1 MALLLY
7 TRAFRSQGEDREK
20 AQKASGACGN
30 APAWY
35 NVDVMKVPF
44 KRFSE
49 EFYYYSSQLVV
60 FFILI
65 IFLTSGTLAM
75 GLTSSLVIVV
85 FMVIQ
90 TALLVSEGHIPL
102 LRFLFSLITPVGYS
116 ILRATSSSLDFTE
129 TTNVLLW
136 GSAIYIGFFQSVSL
150 SLKVGFLKRVAEAA
164 LSLGSAVIFFAFYY
178 YLDLRLGLTQAFK
191 AGTLPREAYIQGLK
205 IGYFGT
211 GLRTFISSP
220 QHLFAFLGIVSFDTM
235 LLASRMRALN
245 LRARLDQL
253 IETPA
258 KPETA
263 SPESAAMVETEQA
276 EAPRAPTRHLITAV
290 SSDIVGFTGLAE
302 MMGSQKAAEFLNR
315 YYAFWTHAASSQGG
329 RISSIAGD
337 SVIMLFGLVDE
348 SQNPERALFAA
359 YTFQDELEG
368 FREDLAVM
376 SYPADFKVSIG
387 VHTGTVVSALL
398 GPPGEQKLGV
408 FGDTIA
414 VAARL
419 DSLCRELHQELLVS
433 HATFRRLSLESQA
446 TLDRIGEVLLR
457 QSTRP
462 VPVYSRK

>member
-1 MALLLY
+1 MESPEAP
-7 TRAFRSQGEDREK
+7 
-20 AQKASGACGN
+20 GACGKS
-30 APAWY
+30 PAGY
-35 NVDVMKVPF
+35 NGDVMKVPL

-65 IFLTSGTLAM
+65 IFLTSGSLAM
-75 GLTSSLVIVV
+75 GLTSSLFVVV

-90 TALLVSEGHIPL
+90 TILLVGQGHIPL

-116 ILRATSSSLDFTE
+116 ILRATSTSLDFTE

-136 GSAIYIGFFQSVSL
+136 GSAIYIGFFQAVSL
-150 SLKVGFLKRVAEAA
+150 SLRVGFFKRLAEAA
-164 LSLGSAVIFFAFYY
+164 LSIGSAAIFFAFYY
-178 YLDLRLGLTQAFK
+178 YLDLRLGLTRAFQ
-191 AGTLPREAYIQGLK
+191 AGTLPREAYIAGLK
-205 IGYFGT
+205 IGAFGA

-220 QHLFAFLGIVSFDTM
+220 QHLFALLGIVSFDSM
-235 LLASRMRALN
+235 LLAARMRALS
-245 LRARLDQL
+245 LRARLDHL
-253 IETPA
+253 IEMPA
-258 KPETA
+258 RPETPPRE
-263 SPESAAMVETEQA
+263 SPAMMAADPVDAAKTS
-276 EAPRAPTRHLITAV
+276 TRHLVTAV
-290 SSDIVGFTGLAE
+290 SSDIVGFTALSE
-302 MMGSQKAAEFLNR
+302 MLGSQKAADFLNR

-337 SVIMLFGLVDE
+337 SVIMLFGIVDE

-359 YTFQDELEG
+359 YAFQDQLQG
-368 FREDLAVM
+368 LKDDLASM
-376 SYPADFKVSIG
+376 SFPVDFKVSIG
-387 VHTGTVVSALL
+387 VHTGTVISALL
-398 GPPGEQKLGV
+398 GPPGEQKLNI

-433 HATFRRLSLESQA
+433 HSTFRRLSLESQA